1 MPTPKKRRRPPIQ
14 TLPDWVLGRSDLT
27 YSSRILLYFVLYN
40 VNLRR
45 RVTLT
50 RLQDAS
56 GLAYETLRR
65 ALKALKL
72 AGIINQELLGK
83 TRYDGYAYVLN
94 TERLKELGAPHVDSF
109 FKGYKNVCFSKP
121 SRSLRRAIHPPRADR
136 LLRAPAVLRRQ
147 CNQILF

>member
-1 MPTPKKRRRPPIQ
+1 
-14 TLPDWVLGRSDLT
+14 
-27 YSSRILLYFVLYN
+27 
-40 VNLRR
+40 
-45 RVTLT
+45 
-50 RLQDAS
+50 LQDAS

-109 FKGYKNVCFSKP
+109 FKGYKNV
-121 SRSLRRAIHPPRADR
+121 
-136 LLRAPAVLRRQ
+136 
-147 CNQILF
+147 

>member
-94 TERLKELGAPHVDSF
+94 TERLKELGAPHADSF
-109 FKGYKNVCFSKP
+109 FKGYKNV
-121 SRSLRRAIHPPRADR
+121 
-136 LLRAPAVLRRQ
+136 
-147 CNQILF
+147 